1 MTVVEGAE
9 VAVSSKEDRT
19 VEVLLLGTVDVATLV
34 IDIMTGGIATE
45 EEEALVVA
53 DLVAATAGIIEKE
66 TGTGIET
73 GTEIVSGIGKAE
85 GPVAEVEG
93 RADVPLAIPVE
104 AAAEALVEAGAGAP
118 TIRKMYLRHLAE
130 KGNAN
135 RVQVVQ
141 TETSRAAQAGETGTA
156 VEVKVYLTRSEVRR
170 LSPVKGRGARAI
182 AEQEAKAEKETLDR
196 AKEVVKGAVEAK
208 RVRNATAG
216 AVASD
221 ACARGIP
228 H

>member
-73 GTEIVSGIGKAE
+73 GTEIASGIGKAE

-141 TETSRAAQAGETGTA
+141 TETS
-156 VEVKVYLTRSEVRR
+156 
-170 LSPVKGRGARAI
+170 
-182 AEQEAKAEKETLDR
+182 
-196 AKEVVKGAVEAK
+196 
-208 RVRNATAG
+208 
-216 AVASD
+216 
-221 ACARGIP
+221 
-228 H
+228 